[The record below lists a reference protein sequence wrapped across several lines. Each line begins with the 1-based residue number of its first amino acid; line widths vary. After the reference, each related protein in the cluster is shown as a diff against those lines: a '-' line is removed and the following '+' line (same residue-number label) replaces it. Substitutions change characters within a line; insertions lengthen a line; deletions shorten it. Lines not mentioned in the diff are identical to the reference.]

1 MTPLYGQA
9 KSEQYNRLK
18 LKTQI
23 GKGSVGQVFTPGGV
37 RQWGGHLMQ
46 KAAEERERD
55 RRQVR
60 RLRERMRLFVRSRL
74 WLWVVPV
81 AVLSFVIFFLFRLI
95 DLRAMQALGWGG
107 IAAGV
112 AAACWAI
119 GIWASTTSDEEVM
132 KQAEEDAVSRWITS
146 TGRRSRVGHVAM
158 KALGILLALGALE
171 QLVSPQIEQLV
182 SEQGQVVRALTGILL
197 KVQAIVLVFV
207 PLFLTRGR

>member
-1 MTPLYGQA
+1 M
-9 KSEQYNRLK
+9 K
-18 LKTQI
+18 LKKQI
-23 GKGSVGQVFTPGGV
+23 GKWSVGQVFTPGGV

-81 AVLSFVIFFLFRLI
+81 AVLSFVIFFLLRLI

-132 KQAEEDAVSRWITS
+132 KQAEEDAVSRWITR
-146 TGRRSRVGHVAM
+146 TGRRSRVGRVAM
-158 KALGILLALGALE
+158 KVLGILLALGALAL
-171 QLVSPQIEQLV
+171 LVSPQIEQLV
-182 SEQGQVVRALTGILL
+182 SEPGQVVRALTGILL

>member
-1 MTPLYGQA
+1 M
-9 KSEQYNRLK
+9 K
-18 LKTQI
+18 LKKQI
-23 GKGSVGQVFTPGGV
+23 GKWSVGQVFTPGGV

-81 AVLSFVIFFLFRLI
+81 AVLSFVIFFLLHLI

-132 KQAEEDAVSRWITS
+132 KQAEEDAVSRWITR
-146 TGRRSRVGHVAM
+146 TGRRSRVGRVAM
-158 KALGILLALGALE
+158 KALGILLALGALA
-171 QLVSPQIEQLV
+171 LFVSPQIEQLV
-182 SEQGQVVRALTGILL
+182 SEPGQVVQALTGILL
-197 KVQAIVLVFV
+197 KLQAIVLVLV

>member
-1 MTPLYGQA
+1 M
-9 KSEQYNRLK
+9 K
-18 LKTQI
+18 LKKQI
-23 GKGSVGQVFTPGGV
+23 GKWSVGQLFTPGGV

-81 AVLSFVIFFLFRLI
+81 AVLSFVIFFLLRLI

-119 GIWASTTSDEEVM
+119 GIWASTTSDEEAL
-132 KQAEEDAVSRWITS
+132 KQAEEDAVSRWITR
-146 TGRRSRVGHVAM
+146 TGRRSRVGRVAM
-158 KALGILLALGALE
+158 KALGILLALGALA
-171 QLVSPQIEQLV
+171 LFVSPQIEQLV
-182 SEQGQVVRALTGILL
+182 SEPGQVVQALTGILL
-197 KVQAIVLVFV
+197 KLQAIVLVLV

>member
-1 MTPLYGQA
+1 M
-9 KSEQYNRLK
+9 K
-18 LKTQI
+18 LKKQI
-23 GKGSVGQVFTPGGV
+23 GKWSVGQLFTPGGV

-46 KAAEERERD
+46 KAAEERARD

-158 KALGILLALGALE
+158 KALGILLALGALAL
-171 QLVSPQIEQLV
+171 LVSPQIEQLV

>member
-1 MTPLYGQA
+1 M
-9 KSEQYNRLK
+9 K
-18 LKTQI
+18 LKKQI
-23 GKGSVGQVFTPGGV
+23 GKWSVGQLFTPGGV

-81 AVLSFVIFFLFRLI
+81 AVLSFVIFFLLRLI

-119 GIWASTTSDEEVM
+119 GIWASTTSDEEAL
-132 KQAEEDAVSRWITS
+132 KQAEEDAVSRWITR
-146 TGRRSRVGHVAM
+146 TGRRSRVGRVAM
-158 KALGILLALGALE
+158 KALGILLALGALA
-171 QLVSPQIEQLV
+171 LFVSPQIEQLV
-182 SEQGQVVRALTGILL
+182 SEPGQVVQALTGILL
-197 KVQAIVLVFV
+197 KVQAIVLVLV

>member
-1 MTPLYGQA
+1 M
-9 KSEQYNRLK
+9 K
-18 LKTQI
+18 LKKQI
-23 GKGSVGQVFTPGGV
+23 GKWSVGQLFTPGGV

-81 AVLSFVIFFLFRLI
+81 AVLSFVVFFLLRLI

-119 GIWASTTSDEEVM
+119 GIWASTTSDEEAL
-132 KQAEEDAVSRWITS
+132 KQAEEDAVLRWITR
-146 TGRRSRVGHVAM
+146 TGRRSRVGRVAM
-158 KALGILLALGALE
+158 KALGIVLALGALA
-171 QLVSPQIEQLV
+171 LFVSPQIEQLV
-182 SEQGQVVRALTGILL
+182 SEPGQVVQALTGILL

-207 PLFLTRGR
+207 PLFLTRSR

>member
-1 MTPLYGQA
+1 M
-9 KSEQYNRLK
+9 K
-18 LKTQI
+18 LKKQI
-23 GKGSVGQVFTPGGV
+23 GKWSVGQLFTPGGV

-60 RLRERMRLFVRSRL
+60 RLRGRMWLFVRSRL

-81 AVLSFVIFFLFRLI
+81 AVLSFVVFFLLRLI

-132 KQAEEDAVSRWITS
+132 KQAEEDAVSRWITR
-146 TGRRSRVGHVAM
+146 TGRRSRVGRVAM
-158 KALGILLALGALE
+158 KVLGILLALGALAL
-171 QLVSPQIEQLV
+171 LVSPQIEQLV
-182 SEQGQVVRALTGILL
+182 SEPGQVVRALTGILL

-207 PLFLTRGR
+207 PLFLTRSR

>member
-1 MTPLYGQA
+1 M
-9 KSEQYNRLK
+9 K
-18 LKTQI
+18 LKKQI
-23 GKGSVGQVFTPGGV
+23 GKSSVGQVFTPGGV

-60 RLRERMRLFVRSRL
+60 RLRGRMWLFVRSRL

-81 AVLSFVIFFLFRLI
+81 AVLSFVVFFLLRLI

-132 KQAEEDAVSRWITS
+132 KQAEEDAVSRWITR
-146 TGRRSRVGHVAM
+146 TGRRSRVGRVAM
-158 KALGILLALGALE
+158 KALGILLALGALAL
-171 QLVSPQIEQLV
+171 LVSPQIEQLV
-182 SEQGQVVRALTGILL
+182 SEPGQVVRALTGILL

>member
-1 MTPLYGQA
+1 M
-9 KSEQYNRLK
+9 K
-18 LKTQI
+18 LKKQI
-23 GKGSVGQVFTPGGV
+23 GKWSVGQLFTPGGV

-60 RLRERMRLFVRSRL
+60 RLRGRMWLFVRSRL

-81 AVLSFVIFFLFRLI
+81 AVLSFVVFFLLRLI

-132 KQAEEDAVSRWITS
+132 KQAEEDAVSRWITR
-146 TGRRSRVGHVAM
+146 TQRRSRVGHVAM
-158 KALGILLALGALE
+158 KALGILLALGALAL
-171 QLVSPQIEQLV
+171 LVSPQIEQLV

-207 PLFLTRGR
+207 PLFLTRSR

>member
-1 MTPLYGQA
+1 M
-9 KSEQYNRLK
+9 K
-18 LKTQI
+18 LKKQI
-23 GKGSVGQVFTPGGV
+23 GKWSVGQVFTPGGV

-81 AVLSFVIFFLFRLI
+81 AVLSFVIFFLLRLI
-95 DLRAMQALGWGG
+95 DLRAMQALGWG
-107 IAAGV
+107 GV

-132 KQAEEDAVSRWITS
+132 KQAEEDAVSRWITR
-146 TGRRSRVGHVAM
+146 TGRRSRVGRVAM
-158 KALGILLALGALE
+158 KVLGILLALGALAL
-171 QLVSPQIEQLV
+171 LVSPQIEQLV
-182 SEQGQVVRALTGILL
+182 SEPGQVVRALTGILL

>member
-1 MTPLYGQA
+1 M
-9 KSEQYNRLK
+9 K
-18 LKTQI
+18 LKKQI
-23 GKGSVGQVFTPGGV
+23 GKWSVGQLFTPGGV

-81 AVLSFVIFFLFRLI
+81 AVLSFVVFFLLRLI

-119 GIWASTTSDEEVM
+119 GIWASTTSDEEAL
-132 KQAEEDAVSRWITS
+132 KQAEEDAVSRWITR
-146 TGRRSRVGHVAM
+146 TGRRSRVGRVAM
-158 KALGILLALGALE
+158 KVLGILLALGALA
-171 QLVSPQIEQLV
+171 LFVSPQIEQLV
-182 SEQGQVVRALTGILL
+182 SEPGQVVQALTGILL
-197 KVQAIVLVFV
+197 KLQAIVLVFV
-207 PLFLTRGR
+207 PLFLTRSR

>member
-1 MTPLYGQA
+1 M
-9 KSEQYNRLK
+9 K
-18 LKTQI
+18 LKKQI
-23 GKGSVGQVFTPGGV
+23 GKWSVGQLFTPGGV

-60 RLRERMRLFVRSRL
+60 RLRGRMWLFVRSRL
-74 WLWVVPV
+74 WLGVVPV
-81 AVLSFVIFFLFRLI
+81 AVLSFVIFFLLRLI

-132 KQAEEDAVSRWITS
+132 KQAEEDAVSRWITR
-146 TGRRSRVGHVAM
+146 TGRRSRVGRVAM
-158 KALGILLALGALE
+158 KVLGILLALGALAL
-171 QLVSPQIEQLV
+171 LVSPQIEQLV
-182 SEQGQVVRALTGILL
+182 SEPGQVVRALTGILL
-197 KVQAIVLVFV
+197 KVQAIVLVLV
-207 PLFLTRGR
+207 PLFLTRSR

>member
-1 MTPLYGQA
+1 M
-9 KSEQYNRLK
+9 K
-18 LKTQI
+18 LKKQI
-23 GKGSVGQVFTPGGV
+23 GKWSVGQLFTPGGV

-60 RLRERMRLFVRSRL
+60 RLRGRMWLFVRSRL

-81 AVLSFVIFFLFRLI
+81 AVLSFVVFFLLRLI

-132 KQAEEDAVSRWITS
+132 KQAEEDAVSRWITR
-146 TGRRSRVGHVAM
+146 TGRRSRVGRVAM
-158 KALGILLALGALE
+158 KALGILLALGALAL
-171 QLVSPQIEQLV
+171 LVSPQIEQLV
-182 SEQGQVVRALTGILL
+182 SEPGQVVRALTGILL

-207 PLFLTRGR
+207 PLFLTRSR

>member
-1 MTPLYGQA
+1 M
-9 KSEQYNRLK
+9 K
-18 LKTQI
+18 LKKQI
-23 GKGSVGQVFTPGGV
+23 GKWSVGQVFTPGGV

-81 AVLSFVIFFLFRLI
+81 AVLSFVVFFLLRLI
-95 DLRAMQALGWGG
+95 DLRAIQALGWGG

-119 GIWASTTSDEEVM
+119 GIWASTTSDEEAL
-132 KQAEEDAVSRWITS
+132 KQAEEDAVSRWITR
-146 TGRRSRVGHVAM
+146 TGRRSRVGRVAM
-158 KALGILLALGALE
+158 KVLGILLALGALAL
-171 QLVSPQIEQLV
+171 LVSPQIEQLV
-182 SEQGQVVRALTGILL
+182 SEPGQVVRALTGILL

>member
-1 MTPLYGQA
+1 M
-9 KSEQYNRLK
+9 K
-18 LKTQI
+18 LKKQI
-23 GKGSVGQVFTPGGV
+23 GKWSVGQLFTPGGV

-46 KAAEERERD
+46 KAAEERARD

-60 RLRERMRLFVRSRL
+60 RLRGRMWLFVRSRL

-81 AVLSFVIFFLFRLI
+81 AVLSFVVFFLLRLI

-132 KQAEEDAVSRWITS
+132 KQAEEDAVSRWITR

-158 KALGILLALGALE
+158 KALGVLLALGALAL
-171 QLVSPQIEQLV
+171 LVSPQIEQLV
-182 SEQGQVVRALTGILL
+182 SEPG
-197 KVQAIVLVFV
+197 
-207 PLFLTRGR
+207 

>member
-1 MTPLYGQA
+1 M
-9 KSEQYNRLK
+9 K
-18 LKTQI
+18 LKKQI
-23 GKGSVGQVFTPGGV
+23 GKWSAGQLFTPGGV

-60 RLRERMRLFVRSRL
+60 RLRGRMWLFVRSRL

-81 AVLSFVIFFLFRLI
+81 AVLSFVIFFLLRLI

-132 KQAEEDAVSRWITS
+132 KQAEEDAVSRWITR
-146 TGRRSRVGHVAM
+146 TGRRSRVGRVAM
-158 KALGILLALGALE
+158 KVLGIVLALGALAL
-171 QLVSPQIEQLV
+171 LVSPQIEQLV

-207 PLFLTRGR
+207 PLFLTRSR

>member
-1 MTPLYGQA
+1 M
-9 KSEQYNRLK
+9 
-18 LKTQI
+18 
-23 GKGSVGQVFTPGGV
+23 FTPGGV

-81 AVLSFVIFFLFRLI
+81 AVLSFIIFFLLRLI

-132 KQAEEDAVSRWITS
+132 KQAEEDAVSRWITR

-158 KALGILLALGALE
+158 KALGILLALGALAL
-171 QLVSPQIEQLV
+171 LVSPQIEQLV
-182 SEQGQVVRALTGILL
+182 SEPGQVVQALTGILL

-207 PLFLTRGR
+207 PLFLTRSR

>member
-1 MTPLYGQA
+1 M
-9 KSEQYNRLK
+9 K
-18 LKTQI
+18 LKKQI
-23 GKGSVGQVFTPGGV
+23 GKWSVGQVFTPGGV

-81 AVLSFVIFFLFRLI
+81 AVLSFVIFFLLRLI

-132 KQAEEDAVSRWITS
+132 KQAEEDAVSRWITR
-146 TGRRSRVGHVAM
+146 TGRRSRVGRVAM
-158 KALGILLALGALE
+158 KVLGILLALGALAL
-171 QLVSPQIEQLV
+171 LVSPQIEQLV
-182 SEQGQVVRALTGILL
+182 SEPGQVVRALTGILL
-197 KVQAIVLVFV
+197 KVQAIVLVLV
-207 PLFLTRGR
+207 PLFLTRSR

>member
-1 MTPLYGQA
+1 M
-9 KSEQYNRLK
+9 K
-18 LKTQI
+18 LKKQI
-23 GKGSVGQVFTPGGV
+23 GKWSVGQLFTPGGV

-81 AVLSFVIFFLFRLI
+81 AVLSFVIFFLLRLI

-132 KQAEEDAVSRWITS
+132 KQAEEDAVSRWITR
-146 TGRRSRVGHVAM
+146 TGRRSRVGRVAM
-158 KALGILLALGALE
+158 KVLGILLALGALAL
-171 QLVSPQIEQLV
+171 LVSPQIEQLV
-182 SEQGQVVRALTGILL
+182 SEPGQVVRALTGILL

>member
-1 MTPLYGQA
+1 MKMKKQT
-9 KSEQYNRLK
+9 
-18 LKTQI
+18 
-23 GKGSVGQVFTPGGV
+23 GKWSVGQLFTPGGV

-74 WLWVVPV
+74 WLGVVPV
-81 AVLSFVIFFLFRLI
+81 AVLSFVIFFLLRLI

-119 GIWASTTSDEEVM
+119 GIWASTTSDEEAL
-132 KQAEEDAVSRWITS
+132 KEAEEDAVSRWITR
-146 TGRRSRVGHVAM
+146 TQRRSRIAHVAM
-158 KALGILLALGALE
+158 KTLGIALALGALA
-171 QLVSPQIEQLV
+171 LFVSPQIELLV
-182 SEQGQVVRALTGILL
+182 TEQGQAVRALTGILL

-207 PLFLTRGR
+207 PVYLTRGR

>member
-1 MTPLYGQA
+1 M
-9 KSEQYNRLK
+9 K
-18 LKTQI
+18 LKKQI
-23 GKGSVGQVFTPGGV
+23 GKWSVGQLFTPGGV

-74 WLWVVPV
+74 WLGVVPV
-81 AVLSFVIFFLFRLI
+81 AVLSFVIFFLLRLI

-132 KQAEEDAVSRWITS
+132 KQAEEDAVSRWITR
-146 TGRRSRVGHVAM
+146 TGRRSRVGRVAM
-158 KALGILLALGALE
+158 KALGILLALGALAL
-171 QLVSPQIEQLV
+171 LVSPQIEQLV
-182 SEQGQVVRALTGILL
+182 SEPGQVVRALTGILL
-197 KVQAIVLVFV
+197 KVQAIVLVLV
-207 PLFLTRGR
+207 PLFLTRSR

>member
-1 MTPLYGQA
+1 M
-9 KSEQYNRLK
+9 K
-18 LKTQI
+18 LKKQI
-23 GKGSVGQVFTPGGV
+23 GKWSVGQLFTPGGV

-60 RLRERMRLFVRSRL
+60 RLRGRMWLFVRSRL
-74 WLWVVPV
+74 WLGVVPV
-81 AVLSFVIFFLFRLI
+81 AVLSFVIFFLLRLI

-132 KQAEEDAVSRWITS
+132 KQAEEDAVSRWITR
-146 TGRRSRVGHVAM
+146 TGRRSRVGRVAM
-158 KALGILLALGALE
+158 KVLGILLALGALAL
-171 QLVSPQIEQLV
+171 LVSPQIEQLV
-182 SEQGQVVRALTGILL
+182 SEPGQVVRALTGILL
-197 KVQAIVLVFV
+197 KVQAIVLVLV
-207 PLFLTRGR
+207 PLFLSRSR

>member
-1 MTPLYGQA
+1 M
-9 KSEQYNRLK
+9 K
-18 LKTQI
+18 LKKQI
-23 GKGSVGQVFTPGGV
+23 GKWSVGQLFTPGGV

-60 RLRERMRLFVRSRL
+60 RLRGRMWLFVRSRL

-81 AVLSFVIFFLFRLI
+81 AVLSFVVFFLLRLI

-132 KQAEEDAVSRWITS
+132 KQAEEDAVSRWITR
-146 TGRRSRVGHVAM
+146 TGRRSRVGRVAM
-158 KALGILLALGALE
+158 KALGILLALGALA
-171 QLVSPQIEQLV
+171 LFVSPQIEQLV
-182 SEQGQVVRALTGILL
+182 SEPGQVVQALTGILL
-197 KVQAIVLVFV
+197 KLQAIVLVLV
-207 PLFLTRGR
+207 PLFLTRSR

>member
-1 MTPLYGQA
+1 M
-9 KSEQYNRLK
+9 K
-18 LKTQI
+18 LKKQI
-23 GKGSVGQVFTPGGV
+23 GKWSVGQVFTPGGV

-81 AVLSFVIFFLFRLI
+81 AVLSFVIFFLLRLI

-132 KQAEEDAVSRWITS
+132 KQAEEDAVSRWITR
-146 TGRRSRVGHVAM
+146 TRRRSRVGHVAM
-158 KALGILLALGALE
+158 KALGILLALGALAL
-171 QLVSPQIEQLV
+171 LVSPQIEQLV
-182 SEQGQVVRALTGILL
+182 SEPGQVVRALTGILL

-207 PLFLTRGR
+207 PLFLTRSR

>member
-1 MTPLYGQA
+1 M
-9 KSEQYNRLK
+9 K
-18 LKTQI
+18 LKKQI
-23 GKGSVGQVFTPGGV
+23 GKWSAGQLFTPGGV

-60 RLRERMRLFVRSRL
+60 RLRGRMRLFVRSRL

-81 AVLSFVIFFLFRLI
+81 AVLSFVVFFLLRLI

-132 KQAEEDAVSRWITS
+132 KQAEEDAVSRWITR

-158 KALGILLALGALE
+158 KALGILLALGALAL
-171 QLVSPQIEQLV
+171 LVSPQIEQLV
-182 SEQGQVVRALTGILL
+182 SEPGQVVRALTGILL

>member
-1 MTPLYGQA
+1 M
-9 KSEQYNRLK
+9 K
-18 LKTQI
+18 LKKQI
-23 GKGSVGQVFTPGGV
+23 GKWSVGQLFTPGGV

-81 AVLSFVIFFLFRLI
+81 AVLSFIIFFLLRLI

-132 KQAEEDAVSRWITS
+132 KQAEEDAVSRWITR
-146 TGRRSRVGHVAM
+146 TGRRSRVGRVAM
-158 KALGILLALGALE
+158 KVLGILLALGALAL
-171 QLVSPQIEQLV
+171 LVSPQIEQLV
-182 SEQGQVVRALTGILL
+182 SEPGQVVRALTGILL

-207 PLFLTRGR
+207 PLFLTRSR

>member
-1 MTPLYGQA
+1 M
-9 KSEQYNRLK
+9 K
-18 LKTQI
+18 LKKQI
-23 GKGSVGQVFTPGGV
+23 GKSSAGQLFTPGGV

-60 RLRERMRLFVRSRL
+60 RLRGRMWLFVRSRL

-81 AVLSFVIFFLFRLI
+81 AVLSFVVFFLLRLI

-119 GIWASTTSDEEVM
+119 GIWASTTSDEEAL
-132 KQAEEDAVSRWITS
+132 KQAEEDAVSRWITR
-146 TGRRSRVGHVAM
+146 TGRRSRVGRVAM
-158 KALGILLALGALE
+158 KALGILLALGALAL
-171 QLVSPQIEQLV
+171 LVSPQIEQLV
-182 SEQGQVVRALTGILL
+182 SEPGQVVRALTGILL

>member
-1 MTPLYGQA
+1 M
-9 KSEQYNRLK
+9 K
-18 LKTQI
+18 LKKQI
-23 GKGSVGQVFTPGGV
+23 GKWSVGQVFTPGGV

-81 AVLSFVIFFLFRLI
+81 AVLSFVIFFLLRLI

-132 KQAEEDAVSRWITS
+132 KQAEEDAVSRWITR
-146 TGRRSRVGHVAM
+146 TGRRSRVGRVAM
-158 KALGILLALGALE
+158 KVLGILLALGALA
-171 QLVSPQIEQLV
+171 LFVSPQIEQLV
-182 SEQGQVVRALTGILL
+182 SEPGQVVQALTGILL
-197 KVQAIVLVFV
+197 KLQAIVLVLV

>member
-1 MTPLYGQA
+1 M
-9 KSEQYNRLK
+9 K
-18 LKTQI
+18 LKKQI
-23 GKGSVGQVFTPGGV
+23 GKWSVGQLFTPGGV

-60 RLRERMRLFVRSRL
+60 RLRGRMWLFVRSRL

-81 AVLSFVIFFLFRLI
+81 AVLSFVVFFLLRLI

-132 KQAEEDAVSRWITS
+132 KQAEEDAVSRWITR
-146 TGRRSRVGHVAM
+146 TGRRSRVGRVAM
-158 KALGILLALGALE
+158 KVLGILLALGALAL
-171 QLVSPQIEQLV
+171 LVSPQIEQLV

>member
-1 MTPLYGQA
+1 M
-9 KSEQYNRLK
+9 K
-18 LKTQI
+18 LKKQI
-23 GKGSVGQVFTPGGV
+23 GKWSVGQLFTPGGV

-46 KAAEERERD
+46 KAAEERARD

-60 RLRERMRLFVRSRL
+60 RLRGRMWLFVRSRL

-81 AVLSFVIFFLFRLI
+81 AVLSFVIFFLLRLI

-132 KQAEEDAVSRWITS
+132 KQAEEDAVSRWITR
-146 TGRRSRVGHVAM
+146 TGRRSRVGRVAM
-158 KALGILLALGALE
+158 KVLGIVLALGALA
-171 QLVSPQIEQLV
+171 LFVSPQIEQLV
-182 SEQGQVVRALTGILL
+182 SEPGQVVQALTGILL
-197 KVQAIVLVFV
+197 KLQAIVLVFV
-207 PLFLTRGR
+207 PVFLTRGR

>member
-1 MTPLYGQA
+1 M
-9 KSEQYNRLK
+9 K
-18 LKTQI
+18 LKKQI
-23 GKGSVGQVFTPGGV
+23 GKWSVGQLFTPGGV

-60 RLRERMRLFVRSRL
+60 RLRERMRLFVWSRL

-81 AVLSFVIFFLFRLI
+81 AVLSFVIFFLLRLI

-119 GIWASTTSDEEVM
+119 GIWASTTSDEEAL
-132 KQAEEDAVSRWITS
+132 KQAEEDAVSRWITR
-146 TGRRSRVGHVAM
+146 TGRRSRVGRVAM
-158 KALGILLALGALE
+158 KALGILLALGALA
-171 QLVSPQIEQLV
+171 LFVSPQIEQLV
-182 SEQGQVVRALTGILL
+182 SEPGQVVQALTGILL

-207 PLFLTRGR
+207 PLFLTRSR

>member
-1 MTPLYGQA
+1 M
-9 KSEQYNRLK
+9 K
-18 LKTQI
+18 LKKQI
-23 GKGSVGQVFTPGGV
+23 GKWSVGQLFTPGGV

-81 AVLSFVIFFLFRLI
+81 AVLSFIIFFLLRLI

-132 KQAEEDAVSRWITS
+132 KQAEEDAVSRWITR
-146 TGRRSRVGHVAM
+146 TGRRSRVGRVAM
-158 KALGILLALGALE
+158 KVLGIVLALGALAL
-171 QLVSPQIEQLV
+171 LVSPQIEQLV
-182 SEQGQVVRALTGILL
+182 SEPGQVVRALTGILL

-207 PLFLTRGR
+207 PLFLTRSR

>member
-1 MTPLYGQA
+1 M
-9 KSEQYNRLK
+9 K
-18 LKTQI
+18 LKKQI
-23 GKGSVGQVFTPGGV
+23 GKWSVGQLFTPGGV

-81 AVLSFVIFFLFRLI
+81 AVLSFVVFFLLRLI

-119 GIWASTTSDEEVM
+119 GIWASTTSDEEAL
-132 KQAEEDAVSRWITS
+132 KQAEEDAVSRWITR
-146 TGRRSRVGHVAM
+146 TGRRSRVGRVAM
-158 KALGILLALGALE
+158 KALGIVLALGALA
-171 QLVSPQIEQLV
+171 LFVSPQIEQLV
-182 SEQGQVVRALTGILL
+182 SEPGQVVQALTGILL

-207 PLFLTRGR
+207 PVYLTRGR

>member
-1 MTPLYGQA
+1 M
-9 KSEQYNRLK
+9 K
-18 LKTQI
+18 LKKQI
-23 GKGSVGQVFTPGGV
+23 GKWSAGQLFTPGGV

-60 RLRERMRLFVRSRL
+60 RLRGRMWLFVRSRL

-81 AVLSFVIFFLFRLI
+81 AVLSFVVFFLLRLI

-119 GIWASTTSDEEVM
+119 GIWASTTSDEEAL
-132 KQAEEDAVSRWITS
+132 KQAEEDAVSRWITR
-146 TGRRSRVGHVAM
+146 TGRRSRVGRVAM
-158 KALGILLALGALE
+158 KALGILLALGALA
-171 QLVSPQIEQLV
+171 LFVSPQIEQLV
-182 SEQGQVVRALTGILL
+182 SEPGQVVQALTGILL
-197 KVQAIVLVFV
+197 KLQAIVLVLV

>member
-1 MTPLYGQA
+1 M
-9 KSEQYNRLK
+9 K
-18 LKTQI
+18 LKKQI
-23 GKGSVGQVFTPGGV
+23 GKWSVGQVFTPGGV

-74 WLWVVPV
+74 WLGVVPV
-81 AVLSFVIFFLFRLI
+81 AVLSFVIFFLLRLI

-132 KQAEEDAVSRWITS
+132 KQAEEDAVSRWITR
-146 TGRRSRVGHVAM
+146 TGRRSRVGRVAM
-158 KALGILLALGALE
+158 KVLGILLALGALAL
-171 QLVSPQIEQLV
+171 LVSPQIEQLV
-182 SEQGQVVRALTGILL
+182 SEPGQVVRALTGILL
-197 KVQAIVLVFV
+197 KVQAIVLVLV
-207 PLFLTRGR
+207 PLFLTRSR

>member
-1 MTPLYGQA
+1 M
-9 KSEQYNRLK
+9 K
-18 LKTQI
+18 LKKQI
-23 GKGSVGQVFTPGGV
+23 GKWSVGQVFTPGGV

-81 AVLSFVIFFLFRLI
+81 AVLSFVIFFLLRLI

-132 KQAEEDAVSRWITS
+132 KQAEEDAVSRWITR
-146 TGRRSRVGHVAM
+146 TGRRSRVGRVAM
-158 KALGILLALGALE
+158 KALGILLALGALA
-171 QLVSPQIEQLV
+171 LFVSPQIEQLV
-182 SEQGQVVRALTGILL
+182 SEPGQVVQALTGILL
-197 KVQAIVLVFV
+197 KLQAIVLVLV
-207 PLFLTRGR
+207 PLFLTRSR